1 LTKDLFLGMNIK
13 YRDGT
18 PFAFIGS
25 YYDHNQCVL
34 YLETIQ
40 AEDKKG
46 IKGGPRKDYLTD
58 VSLKLSYGFRL
69 FDWDVNLFGSVFN
82 FLDFGSELSEYVFSG
97 GKRYSNEMQIPRS
110 VRAGIKIEF

>member
-1 LTKDLFLGMNIK
+1 MNVK

-25 YYDHNQCVL
+25 DEVNGQRVF

-40 AEDKKG
+40 AENKKG
-46 IKGGPRKDYLTD
+46 IKGGPRRDYITD
-58 VSLKLSYGFRL
+58 VSIKLSYAFRL
-69 FDWDVNLFGSVFN
+69 SGWDVSLFGGAFN
-82 FLDFGSELSEYVFSG
+82 LLDFGSELSEYVFSG

-110 VRAGIKIEF
+110 VRAGFKIEF